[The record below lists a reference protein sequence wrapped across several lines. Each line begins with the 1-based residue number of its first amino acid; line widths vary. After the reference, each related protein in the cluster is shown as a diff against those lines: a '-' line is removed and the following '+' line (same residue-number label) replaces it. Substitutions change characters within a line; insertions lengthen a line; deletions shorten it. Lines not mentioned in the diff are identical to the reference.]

1 MMKLK
6 TIEVDKFRGATRPL
20 KLEFNP
26 SKPISMIFGEN
37 GNGKSSI
44 ADAFIV
50 LCTDNLGSIRDK
62 SSIDKE
68 FIRSLG
74 SDAKDLKIKLA
85 TDSGIFNTALNA
97 SGTGFIKTPSA
108 GFPVVRHLRRSH
120 IIHLIDAEPAKR
132 YEVLKDYID
141 VGEIMKCEEELRKA
155 KKSAVLAFSQLKAV
169 INSATETLIKSW
181 QLENSP
187 MGSWE
192 IWAKAESSKDI
203 SKLLERQGKI
213 KQVLQDWITLLSKRD
228 DVKKTNAK
236 YGANIKIER
245 AAVEK
250 IQGLNRDNPLN
261 DFSILKVL
269 SEANSYISGKA
280 ETELCP
286 VCDQG
291 INKQQL
297 LSSLKEKIS
306 KMNIFQAAQK
316 VQEEAKKLK
325 DQTESTLKTQ
335 VSSFIENLEVFIPA
349 LKKMLAPDDPLISNV
364 EQFEK
369 SSGNNEKYKL
379 FNACNVAVQMFV
391 GDLQAE
397 SENIEKSKNQHNLIK
412 QQFEALV
419 KSTKQQGKAEQLA
432 LMTASALS
440 IVETSRKEFIDQEL
454 NSISGDV
461 ELLYQKMHPDE
472 NLGGIRIFLKP
483 NAKNS
488 LELNADFHS
497 QSSITPQSVYSES
510 HLDTLGICIFLALAR
525 KYNEEDTIL
534 ILDDVVMSVDET
546 HLDRF
551 IEILHEQVSA
561 FAHILITTHY
571 RPWKDR
577 YRFSRAPS
585 HQVHFIELRNWSI
598 ENGIRTQNG
607 KIDLEEL
614 RKALDSPE
622 FDRQRIS
629 SLAGT
634 VLENV
639 LDFISVKYACK
650 VPRKSKSE
658 YVLRELLDCIS
669 SKLQKVLKVQ
679 HFKKDELGAYDY
691 SAFVKEQELK
701 PLLDALKQLSAVR
714 NQVGAHYN
722 FDGSLVSD
730 RDVEAFGELVYEF
743 THNLVCP
750 EKGNFPDRNKSGS
763 YLETIEG
770 SIRLFPL
777 TEPST

>member
-1 MMKLK
+1 MKLK
-6 TIEVDKFRGATRPL
+6 TIEIDKFRGATQPL
-20 KLEFNP
+20 KLEFNA
-26 SKPISMIFGEN
+26 SKPITMIFGEN

-74 SDAKDLKIKLA
+74 SDAKDLMIKLT
-85 TDSGIFNTALNA
+85 TDSGAFSTGLNA
-97 SGTGFIKTPSA
+97 SGTGFIKTPST
-108 GFPVVRHLRRSH
+108 GFPIVRHLRRSH

-141 VGEIMKCEEELRKA
+141 VTEIMKCEDELRKA
-155 KKSAVLAFSQLKAV
+155 KKSAGLAFTQLQGI
-169 INSATETLIKSW
+169 INSSTDTLVKTW
-181 QLENSP
+181 EMENNP

-192 IWAKAESSKDI
+192 TWANAESGKDI
-203 SKLLERQGKI
+203 SKLLERQVKI
-213 KQVLQDWITLLSKRD
+213 KKILQDWVSLLAKRD
-228 DVKKTNAK
+228 EVKKTNAR
-236 YGANIKIER
+236 YAANIKVER
-245 AAVEK
+245 AAAEKVEM
-250 IQGLNRDNPLN
+250 LNKENPLS

-269 SEANSYISGKA
+269 TEANNYISGKQD
-280 ETELCP
+280 TERCP

-291 INKQQL
+291 IRKEQV

-316 VQEEAKKLK
+316 AQEEAKKLK
-325 DQTESTLKTQ
+325 EQTESMLRIQ
-335 VSSFIENLEVFIPA
+335 VNSFIEDLEVFISAVKQILTPG
-349 LKKMLAPDDPLISNV
+349 DPLVSSLEQV
-364 EQFEK
+364 E
-369 SSGNNEKYKL
+369 SASTNNEKYKF
-379 FNACNVAVQMFV
+379 FNAHEMAAQLFV
-391 GDLQAE
+391 GELKVE
-397 SENIEKSKNQHNLIK
+397 SEVIEKSKNQHNLIR

-419 KSTKQQGKAEQLA
+419 KSKKELVKAEQLA

-440 IVETSRKEFIDQEL
+440 IVETSRKDFIDQEL
-454 NSISGDV
+454 NSISADV
-461 ELLYQKMHPDE
+461 EQLYQKMHPSE
-472 NLGGIRIFLKP
+472 SLGGIRIFLKP

-525 KYNEEDTIL
+525 KYNQRDTIL

-551 IEILHEQVSA
+551 IELLHDQVNA

-585 HQVHFIELRNWSI
+585 HEVHFIELRSWSLQ
-598 ENGIRTQNG
+598 NGIRTQNG

-614 RKALDSPE
+614 RKALDHNE

-650 VPRKSKSE
+650 VPRKPKSE

-679 HFKKDELGAYDY
+679 HFKKDELGIYDY
-691 SAFVKEQELK
+691 STFIKEQELK
-701 PLLDALKQLSAVR
+701 PMLDALRQMSAVR

-730 RDVEAFGELVYEF
+730 QDVEAFGEMVYEF
-743 THNLVCP
+743 TQNLVCP

-763 YLETIEG
+763 YLETALG

-777 TEPST
+777 TEPSN